1 VTSGTA
7 VDAATFVVLP
17 GVDEPLRLESRPVPR
32 PAPGQA
38 LVRVE
43 ACGVCGSDLFLQ
55 EGGFGAGKLPVVP
68 GHEAA
73 GRVVAVGDA
82 ADEALVG
89 RQVALYY
96 IDAPPT
102 SRWAVAGH
110 GNVGPDV
117 QRMGVDVDGA
127 LADFVVR
134 PVSTLVVVDP
144 AMDPASVAVATD
156 ALATPW
162 HALVTVARVLPQETV
177 AVIGLGGVG
186 SNAVQIAKHLGA
198 RVVAVGRGAA
208 KLALAGRLG
217 ADALVRSA
225 DGPAAVVDAAHGQV
239 DVVLQCTSDAGMDRL
254 AVEVAG
260 YRGRVVL
267 VGASLSSFSV
277 AATELIWRELAL
289 LGSRGHTRQDIE
301 AVLQLVRTG
310 ALRTEHL
317 TEHQR
322 PLREAAAAFD
332 DLRHHRVLRTVL
344 RTGEPT

>member
-156 ALATPW
+156 AWRPPGTP
-162 HALVTVARVLPQETV
+162 
-177 AVIGLGGVG
+177 
-186 SNAVQIAKHLGA
+186 S
-198 RVVAVGRGAA
+198 
-208 KLALAGRLG
+208 
-217 ADALVRSA
+217 
-225 DGPAAVVDAAHGQV
+225 
-239 DVVLQCTSDAGMDRL
+239 
-254 AVEVAG
+254 
-260 YRGRVVL
+260 
-267 VGASLSSFSV
+267 
-277 AATELIWRELAL
+277 
-289 LGSRGHTRQDIE
+289 
-301 AVLQLVRTG
+301 
-310 ALRTEHL
+310 
-317 TEHQR
+317 
-322 PLREAAAAFD
+322 
-332 DLRHHRVLRTVL
+332 
-344 RTGEPT
+344 